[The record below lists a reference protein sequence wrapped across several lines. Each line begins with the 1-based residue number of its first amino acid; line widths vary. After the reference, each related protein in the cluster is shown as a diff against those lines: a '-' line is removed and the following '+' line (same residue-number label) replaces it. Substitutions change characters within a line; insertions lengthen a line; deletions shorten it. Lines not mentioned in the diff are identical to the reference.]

1 MNSKGITLKSFIWQ
15 SRLIGIVP
23 EHCFNI
29 TLADFEQIINND
41 IKQLEADWLSDTNF
55 CVIPLKAYP
64 KKEKPQSFTVKSLL
78 SAFIF
83 F

>member
-15 SRLIGIVP
+15 NRLIDIVP

-41 IKQLEADWLSDTNF
+41 IKQLEAD
-55 CVIPLKAYP
+55 
-64 KKEKPQSFTVKSLL
+64 
-78 SAFIF
+78 
-83 F
+83 